1 MAITRLTTCNNPME
15 AHLLQGRL
23 EEEGIH
29 SFLGGELMSGYPP
42 MNGVSVFVEE
52 EDYSMAHTLL
62 QNTSE
67 L

>member
-1 MAITRLTTCNNPME
+1 ME

-52 EDYSMAHTLL
+52 ENYSRAHTLL